1 MTTFTDF
8 IEDTIMFSACFAK
21 NLAIFLLFLAFFS
34 YVFYYDGVFT
44 FTIVIL
50 GVVYLYLSYLFYIKS
65 INVSR
70 DILLEKL
77 EKSGRKELNIDED
90 AKVIRL
96 FNKSS
101 TCFLPANA
109 NANAK
114 EFTLS
119 ILFLGKSHLSIYTS
133 CPKSH
138 IYKIHK
144 KRKTKKAKLKP
155 VESCGESQEYYYSY
169 IQSVEFKGDIIIT
182 LNSGEKVVLKTS
194 KDPGK
199 KFVNE
204 LRKILR
210 KTENSWM
217 GHSRGN
223 NNAIASKE

>member
-1 MTTFTDF
+1 MIIFTDF
-8 IEDTIMFSACFAK
+8 LEDTVMFSACFAK
-21 NLAIFLLFLAFFS
+21 NIAIFLLFFAFFS
-34 YVFYYDGVFT
+34 YIFYYDGQFT
-44 FTIVIL
+44 FTILAL
-50 GVVYLYLSYLFYIKS
+50 GAIYLFICYKFYIKS

-77 EKSGRKELNIDED
+77 EKSGRKELNIDKD
-90 AKVIRL
+90 TKVIRL

-101 TCFLPANA
+101 SCFLPAEP
-109 NANAK
+109 ANAK
-114 EFTLS
+114 EFTLT
-119 ILFLGKSHLSIYTS
+119 ILFLGKNHLSIYAS

-138 IYKIHK
+138 IFKIHK

-182 LNSGEKVVLKTS
+182 LNSGEKVVLKTA
-194 KDPGK
+194 KAPGK
-199 KFVNE
+199 EFVNE

-210 KTENSWM
+210 KTENSWV

-223 NNAIASKE
+223 HYDTANKE